1 MVAAVCDWLG
11 GAAAEDYFGDE
22 VRVCLVEGAVAQ
34 QQPVIQGAENDLQ
47 HGREIEFAG
56 ELSVLLGEPE
66 AVCDGGAPGFE
77 VLL

>member
-11 GAAAEDYFGDE
+11 GAAAEDYVGDE
-22 VRVCLVEGAVAQ
+22 VRVCLVEGTVAQ
-34 QQPVIQGAENDLQ
+34 QQPVIQGTEHDLQ
-47 HGREIEFAG
+47 HGREVEFAG
-56 ELSVLLGEPE
+56 QLPVPLSEPE